1 MNPHFS
7 LLAWRN
13 HQAAGTRPGQR
24 RLAQVSN
31 LLNRRLPVGGALHQR
46 ALPADSKPAVG
57 SLAPAHS
64 GLRALSSR
72 RSGSRAVTS
81 SDAAGL
87 ASLLGWRSRLE
98 AGFCRRQ
105 GLTAVLVACL
115 LLPGL
120 VLAQSQFRFDRRG
133 NLLEQSGEIAT
144 APQILAQPQSQVV
157 APGALASFLVV
168 AANTRGLSYQW
179 QFNGTNLAGATGD
192 ALLLTNVGFADAGEY
207 SVVLTNPS
215 GSVTS
220 APATLMLETD
230 GDGLPDAWEL
240 TYFGNLNQLPT
251 GDFDGDGISN
261 LDEYLDGTNPADP
274 DSARYPLAVFA
285 HGGQVSVSPNRFSFM
300 KGEVAT
306 LTATAA
312 ASGAFHAWIGDTN
325 STANPLSLVM
335 DGPKSLTA
343 IFAHPGA
350 YAITWTNQTN
360 GNWHDA
366 SNWEP
371 NVVPAPNDS
380 VLVVSNVTI
389 TIDQPAVCGSLT
401 LGSST
406 SAPWITG
413 SGTLTLTKSSTWHSG
428 NMEGPGTTIVPGGV
442 TLIIANPAAVYLSG
456 RTLDNAGTVVW
467 TGNTIQLSA
476 SALITNRAGAV
487 FEARNAAP
495 FGYASGAPRFD
506 NAGIFRKTAAGTTA
520 FNGGGVAFR
529 NYGRVEVAAGT
540 LFLAGGGVNEGTLT
554 VAAPATL
561 ELGSDT
567 FTASP
572 ASSITGAGQLRVSA
586 GTHTLAGLVNLSGNH
601 TFSGGIANL
610 TGQYICTN
618 NTLTISGG
626 TANCN
631 GTDVVTPAVLNLS
644 GGALGGSSLVMP
656 LGAMTWSGGS
666 QSGSGRTVI
675 PAEVTL
681 TVANPAAVYLSGRTL
696 DNAGTVVWT
705 GNTIQL
711 SASALITNRAGAVFE
726 ARNAAP
732 FGYASGAPRFDNAGT
747 FRKTAAG
754 TTAFNGG
761 GVAFRNYGTL
771 EILAGIVS
779 AAGGYTTVPNARL
792 HCALGGTTPG
802 TGHGQLQVSGTV
814 TLNGTLSVDLNP
826 GYLPAV
832 GDTFTLLT
840 AGTRSGTFAAFT
852 YPSNLVTMQLS
863 NTANSV
869 LVRVTEVLAVPPPVL
884 LAPELLGAQV
894 RLTWTAV
901 SNRTYQVEFNPDL
914 NPTNWTPLPGDFLV
928 VSNTASVLDSLTIS
942 NRFYR
947 VRVLP

>member
-98 AGFCRRQ
+98 AGLCRRQ

-230 GDGLPDAWEL
+230 GDGLPDAWEE

-506 NAGIFRKTAAGTTA
+506 NAG
-520 FNGGGVAFR
+520 
-529 NYGRVEVAAGT
+529 
-540 LFLAGGGVNEGTLT
+540 
-554 VAAPATL
+554 
-561 ELGSDT
+561 
-567 FTASP
+567 
-572 ASSITGAGQLRVSA
+572 
-586 GTHTLAGLVNLSGNH
+586 
-601 TFSGGIANL
+601 
-610 TGQYICTN
+610 
-618 NTLTISGG
+618 
-626 TANCN
+626 
-631 GTDVVTPAVLNLS
+631 
-644 GGALGGSSLVMP
+644 
-656 LGAMTWSGGS
+656 
-666 QSGSGRTVI
+666 
-675 PAEVTL
+675 
-681 TVANPAAVYLSGRTL
+681 
-696 DNAGTVVWT
+696 
-705 GNTIQL
+705 
-711 SASALITNRAGAVFE
+711 
-726 ARNAAP
+726 
-732 FGYASGAPRFDNAGT
+732 T

-914 NPTNWTPLPGDFLV
+914 NPTNWTPLLGDFLV
-928 VSNTASVLDSLTIS
+928 VSNTARALDSLTIS